1 MKVTLNWLREL
12 VPIEVE
18 PSELCNRL
26 SMGGLEVE
34 GIEYPGAEIAG
45 VIVAEIVS
53 TSRHPNADR
62 LTVCEV
68 RTAAPHTVQVVCGA
82 KNMSAGDRVALAPP
96 GTTLPGGRVIEQSE
110 IRGVVSAGML
120 CSEAELGL
128 SDESA
133 GILLLDRDAPLGQR
147 VGAHLGIEDTVIE
160 ISVTPN
166 RGDCLSIIGIARE
179 IAALTGQRLRQTRIR
194 VAERGAPIG
203 ETVKVRIEDP
213 QGCARYAARL
223 VHGVRIAPSP
233 RWLQWR
239 LSAVGIRP
247 INNVVDVTNFVMIER
262 GQPMHAFDFDRL
274 PRPEIVVRRAGA
286 PAVMRTLDGVTRQ
299 LEPDDLLIT
308 TGPEP
313 IAVAG
318 VMGGA
323 DTEVTEA
330 TATVLLESAWFDP
343 ASVRRTRRRLDL
355 PSESSF
361 RFERGVDVA
370 GVPLALDRAAALLRQ
385 LADGQVGAG
394 IIDVYPNR
402 STPAPIQ
409 LRSKR
414 IEELLGVSLN
424 RSEIAGALK
433 ALGAGVAAGSRGSF
447 SVSMPTFRSDLTR
460 EIDLIEE
467 VARVIGYERLPASMP
482 AVALEAGSS
491 PERMRMAGTFRGLL
505 TAAGLFEV
513 VPLSFS
519 GPRMNQLF
527 PGVGVNGRPVELLN
541 PLRRDETELRRSL
554 LGGLINVWKH
564 NRNQGAG
571 AIAAFAVGKVFW
583 HDGSP
588 REGWRLAAVLAGDIP
603 CAGLG
608 ARRQVEFADGKGL
621 LESLLDL
628 LHLNDRVGWQRLEE
642 SDAFHPG
649 KSAVL
654 RLSDQPIGVL
664 GALHPNVEE
673 ELALNESNCLF
684 ELDLE
689 KLLPYS
695 PPRLA
700 FRGLPRFP
708 AVVRDLA
715 LVGEQ
720 DFLSSRVVE
729 FIREWRSEFVE
740 DVVLFDEYVGAP
752 IPPGKKSLAYSISY
766 RASDRTLT
774 DEEVNSLH
782 DELTQAVQE
791 ALPVELR
798 Q

>member
-1 MKVTLNWLREL
+1 
-12 VPIEVE
+12 
-18 PSELCNRL
+18 
-26 SMGGLEVE
+26 MGGLEVE

-53 TSRHPNADR
+53 TSPHPNADR

-68 RTAAPHTVQVVCGA
+68 RTATPDTVQVVCGA
-82 KNMSAGDRVALAPP
+82 KNMGAGDRVALAAP
-96 GTTLPGGRVIEQSE
+96 GTTLPGGRTIERSE
-110 IRGVVSAGML
+110 IRGVVSFGML

-128 SDESA
+128 SDEAA
-133 GILLLDRDAPLGQR
+133 GILILDRDAPLGQR

-160 ISVTPN
+160 ISITPN
-166 RGDCLSIIGIARE
+166 RGDCLSIMGVARE
-179 IAALTGQRLRQTRIR
+179 IAALTGQHMRQIRIK

-203 ETVKVRIEDP
+203 EAVTIRIDDP
-213 QGCARYAARL
+213 LGCARYCARL

-233 RWLQWR
+233 GWLQRR

-262 GQPMHAFDFDRL
+262 GQPLHAFDFDRL
-274 PRPEIVVRRAGA
+274 PRREIVVRRAGA
-286 PAVMRTLDGVTRQ
+286 PTTMRTLDGVSRR
-299 LEPDDLLIT
+299 LEADDLLIT
-308 TGPEP
+308 TGAEP

-323 DTEVTEA
+323 DTEVTPE
-330 TATVLLESAWFDP
+330 TTTVLLEAAWFDP
-343 ASVRRTRRRLDL
+343 ASIRRTRRRLDL

-370 GVPLALDRAAALLRQ
+370 GVPLGLDRAAALLRQ
-385 LADGQVGAG
+385 LANGQVGAG
-394 IIDVYPNR
+394 VIDVYPNR
-402 STPAPIQ
+402 IASAPIE

-414 IEELLGVSLN
+414 VEELLGVSLSRN
-424 RSEIAGALK
+424 EIAGTLK

-447 SVSMPTFRSDLTR
+447 SVSVPSFRTDLTR

-467 VARVIGYERLPASMP
+467 VARVVGYDRLPASMP
-482 AVALEAGSS
+482 SVALEAGSL
-491 PERMRMAGTFRGLL
+491 PERMRMANAFRALL
-505 TAAGLFEV
+505 AAAGLCEAI
-513 VPLSFS
+513 PLSFS
-519 GPRMNQLF
+519 SPRANQIF
-527 PGVGVNGRPVELLN
+527 PGVGVGGRAVELLN
-541 PLRRDETELRRSL
+541 PVRRDEAELRRSL
-554 LGGLINVWKH
+554 LGGLVNVWRL
-564 NRNQGAG
+564 NRNQGAPCV
-571 AIAAFAVGKVFW
+571 AIFTAGKVFW
-583 HDGSP
+583 HDEAP
-588 REGWRLAAVLAGDIP
+588 REAWRLAGVLAGETP
-603 CAGLG
+603 HLGLG

-621 LESLLDL
+621 VEALFDL
-628 LHLNDRVGWQRLEE
+628 LHLNDRIRWQRLEE
-642 SDAFHPG
+642 NDTFHPG
-649 KSAVL
+649 KSAVMQL
-654 RLSDQPIGVL
+654 ADEPIGVL

-673 ELALNESNCLF
+673 ELALSEPNCLF

-715 LVGEQ
+715 LVGDQ
-720 DFLSSRVVE
+720 DFSSSRVVE
-729 FIREWRSEFVE
+729 FIREWRSELVE
-740 DVVLFDEYVGAP
+740 EVALFDEYVGAP

-774 DEEVNSLH
+774 DEEVNALH
-782 DELTQAVQE
+782 SDLTAALQK